1 MREHQLPP
9 DHAADLPSSTSVLN
23 VANALTALRVLA
35 VPLLGYLLLQD
46 TQESRN
52 WAALVF
58 LLASI
63 TDFIDGYVARRFGLI
78 TTVGKIA
85 DPIADKFLTGV
96 ALIGLSYV
104 GSLPWWVTILIIAR
118 EIGVTFLRF
127 WVIEHGVITVS
138 RGGKTK
144 TLLQMIAISMF
155 LVVWPLSAPELFL
168 TIWDIAKITMMSLA
182 VILTLT
188 TAIAYIRKALQLR
201 KEIDVSNAGATP

>member
-23 VANALTALRVLA
+23 VANALTALRLLA

>member
-63 TDFIDGYVARRFGLI
+63 TDFIDGYVARKYGLI

-118 EIGVTFLRF
+118 EIGVTILRF

-155 LVVWPLSAPELFL
+155 LVVWPLSAPESFL
-168 TIWDIAKITMMSLA
+168 TMWDIAKIAMMSLA
-182 VILTLT
+182 VILTVT
-188 TAIAYIRKALQLR
+188 TAIAYVRKALQLR

>member
-1 MREHQLPP
+1 MRERALPP
-9 DHAADLPSSTSVLN
+9 DHAADFPSSTSVWN
-23 VANALTALRVLA
+23 FANALTALRVLA
-35 VPLLGYLLLQD
+35 VPLLGYLLLLD
-46 TQESRN
+46 TEQARN

-63 TDFIDGYVARRFGLI
+63 TDLIDGYVARRFDLI

-96 ALIGLSYV
+96 ALIGLSYL

-118 EIGVTFLRF
+118 EIGVTLLRF
-127 WVIEHGVITVS
+127 WVIEHGVITAS

-144 TLLQMIAISMF
+144 TLFQMIAISMF
-155 LVVWPLSAPELFL
+155 LVVWPMSTSESFL

-182 VILTLT
+182 VLLTLT
-188 TAIAYIRKALQLR
+188 TALAYIRKAVQLR
-201 KEIDVSNAGATP
+201 RDIDARFEGATP

>member
-23 VANALTALRVLA
+23 IANALTALRVLA

-46 TQESRN
+46 TPESRN

-58 LLASI
+58 LLASV
-63 TDFIDGYVARRFGLI
+63 TDFIDGYVARRFALI
-78 TTVGKIA
+78 TTLGKIA

-96 ALIGLSYV
+96 ALIGLSYL
-104 GSLPWWVTILIIAR
+104 GALPWWVTILIIAR
-118 EIGVTFLRF
+118 EIGVTLLRF
-127 WVIEHGVITVS
+127 WVIEHGVITAS

-155 LVVWPLSAPELFL
+155 LVVWPMATSESFL
-168 TIWDIAKITMMSLA
+168 MAWDIAKITMMSLA
-182 VILTLT
+182 VLLTLT
-188 TAIAYIRKALQLR
+188 TAIAYIRKAVQLR
-201 KEIDVSNAGATP
+201 KEIDARFESASQ

>member
-63 TDFIDGYVARRFGLI
+63 TDFFDGYVARRFGLI

-96 ALIGLSYV
+96 ALVGLSYV

-118 EIGVTFLRF
+118 EIGVTILRF
-127 WVIEHGVITVS
+127 WVIEHGVITAS

-144 TLLQMIAISMF
+144 TLLQMIAITMF
-155 LVVWPLSAPELFL
+155 LVVWPLSTPELFL
-168 TIWDIAKITMMSLA
+168 TMWDIAKIAMMSLA

-201 KEIDVSNAGATP
+201 KEIDVRNAGATP

>member
-63 TDFIDGYVARRFGLI
+63 TDFIDGYVARKYGLI

-118 EIGVTFLRF
+118 EIGVTILRF

-155 LVVWPLSAPELFL
+155 LVVWPLSSPESFL
-168 TIWDIAKITMMSLA
+168 TMWDIAKITMMSLA
-182 VILTLT
+182 VILTVT

-201 KEIDVSNAGATP
+201 KEIDVGIEGATQ

>member
-63 TDFIDGYVARRFGLI
+63 TDFIDGYVARRFRLI

-96 ALIGLSYV
+96 VLIGLSYV

-127 WVIEHGVITVS
+127 WVIEHGVITAS

-201 KEIDVSNAGATP
+201 KEIDVINAGATP

>member
-9 DHAADLPSSTSVLN
+9 DHAADLPSSTSIWN
-23 VANALTALRVLA
+23 VANALTALRVIA

-46 TQESRN
+46 TTESRN
-52 WAALVF
+52 WAAVVF
-58 LLASI
+58 LLASL
-63 TDFIDGYVARRFGLI
+63 TDLLDGYVARRYGLI

-96 ALIGLSYV
+96 ALIGLSYL
-104 GSLPWWVTILIIAR
+104 GALPWWVTIVIIAR
-118 EIGVTFLRF
+118 EIGVTILRF
-127 WVIEHGVITVS
+127 WVIEHGVITAS

-144 TLLQMIAISMF
+144 TLLQMVAITMF
-155 LVVWPLSAPELFL
+155 LVVWPLSVSESFL

-182 VILTLT
+182 VLLTLT

-201 KEIDVSNAGATP
+201 KEIDVRLEGITP

>member
-9 DHAADLPSSTSVLN
+9 DHAADPPSSTSVLN

-63 TDFIDGYVARRFGLI
+63 TDFIDGYVARKYGLI

-118 EIGVTFLRF
+118 EIGVTILRF

-155 LVVWPLSAPELFL
+155 LVVWPLSAPESFL
-168 TIWDIAKITMMSLA
+168 TMWDIAKIAMMSLA
-182 VILTLT
+182 VILTVT
-188 TAIAYIRKALQLR
+188 TAIAYVRKALQLR

>member
-63 TDFIDGYVARRFGLI
+63 TDFIDGYVARKYGLI

-96 ALIGLSYV
+96 ALIGLSYL

-118 EIGVTFLRF
+118 EIGVTILRF

-155 LVVWPLSAPELFL
+155 LVVWPLSAPESFL
-168 TIWDIAKITMMSLA
+168 TMWDIAKIAMMSLA
-182 VILTLT
+182 VILTVT
-188 TAIAYIRKALQLR
+188 TAIAYVRKALQLR

>member
-1 MREHQLPP
+1 MREHQLPA
-9 DHAADLPSSTSVLN
+9 DHAADLPSSTSVWN
-23 VANALTALRVLA
+23 IANALTALRVIA

-46 TQESRN
+46 TAESRN

-58 LLASI
+58 LLASL
-63 TDFIDGYVARRFGLI
+63 TDLLDGYVARRYGLI

-96 ALIGLSYV
+96 ALIGLSYL
-104 GSLPWWVTILIIAR
+104 GALPWWVTIVIIAR
-118 EIGVTFLRF
+118 EIGVTILRF
-127 WVIEHGVITVS
+127 WVIEHGVITAS

-155 LVVWPLSAPELFL
+155 LVVWPLSASESFI

-182 VILTLT
+182 VLLTLT

-201 KEIDVSNAGATP
+201 KEIDVRLEGITP

>member
-9 DHAADLPSSTSVLN
+9 DHAADLASSTSVLN
-23 VANALTALRVLA
+23 LANALTALRVLA

-58 LLASI
+58 LLASV
-63 TDFIDGYVARRFGLI
+63 TDFIDGYVARRYGLI

-96 ALIGLSYV
+96 ALIGLSYL
-104 GSLPWWVTILIIAR
+104 GALPWWVTILIIAR
-118 EIGVTFLRF
+118 EIGVTLLRF
-127 WVIEHGVITVS
+127 WVIEHGVITAS

-155 LVVWPLSAPELFL
+155 LVVWPMSTAESFL
-168 TIWDIAKITMMSLA
+168 LIWDIAKITMMSLA
-182 VILTLT
+182 VLLTLT
-188 TAIAYIRKALQLR
+188 TAIAYVRKAVQLR
-201 KEIDVSNAGATP
+201 KEIDARFESATQ

>member
-23 VANALTALRVLA
+23 LANALTALRVLA

-46 TQESRN
+46 TPESRN

-58 LLASI
+58 LLASV
-63 TDFIDGYVARRFGLI
+63 TDFIDGYVARRFELI
-78 TTVGKIA
+78 TTLGKIA

-96 ALIGLSYV
+96 ALIGLSYL
-104 GSLPWWVTILIIAR
+104 GALPWWVTILIIAR
-118 EIGVTFLRF
+118 EIGVTLLRF
-127 WVIEHGVITVS
+127 WVIEHGVITAS

-155 LVVWPLSAPELFL
+155 LVVWPMATSESFL
-168 TIWDIAKITMMSLA
+168 MAWDIAKITMMSLA
-182 VILTLT
+182 VLLTLT
-188 TAIAYIRKALQLR
+188 TAIAYVRKAVQLR
-201 KEIDVSNAGATP
+201 KEIDARFESATQ

>member
-1 MREHQLPP
+1 M
-9 DHAADLPSSTSVLN
+9 
-23 VANALTALRVLA
+23 
-35 VPLLGYLLLQD
+35 
-46 TQESRN
+46 
-52 WAALVF
+52 
-58 LLASI
+58 
-63 TDFIDGYVARRFGLI
+63 
-78 TTVGKIA
+78 GKIA

>member
-96 ALIGLSYV
+96 ALVGLSYV

-118 EIGVTFLRF
+118 EIGVTILRF
-127 WVIEHGVITVS
+127 WVIEHGVITAS

-168 TIWDIAKITMMSLA
+168 TMWDIAKIAMMSLA

-201 KEIDVSNAGATP
+201 KEIDVRNAGATP

>member
-9 DHAADLPSSTSVLN
+9 DHATDLPSSTSVLN

-63 TDFIDGYVARRFGLI
+63 TDFIDGYVARKYGLI

-96 ALIGLSYV
+96 ALIGLSYL

-118 EIGVTFLRF
+118 EIGVTILRF

-155 LVVWPLSAPELFL
+155 LVVWPLSAPESFL
-168 TIWDIAKITMMSLA
+168 TMWDIAKIAMMSLA
-182 VILTLT
+182 VILTVT
-188 TAIAYIRKALQLR
+188 TAIAYVRKALQLR

>member
-1 MREHQLPP
+1 MRERALPP
-9 DHAADLPSSTSVLN
+9 DHAADFPSSTSAWN

-46 TQESRN
+46 TEQARN

-63 TDFIDGYVARRFGLI
+63 TDFIDGYVARRFDLI

-96 ALIGLSYV
+96 ALIGLSYL
-104 GSLPWWVTILIIAR
+104 GALPWWVTILIVVR
-118 EIGVTFLRF
+118 EIGVTLLRF
-127 WVIEHGVITVS
+127 WVIEHGVITAS

-144 TLLQMIAISMF
+144 TLLQMIAITMF
-155 LVVWPLSAPELFL
+155 LVVWPMSTSEAFL

-182 VILTLT
+182 VLLTVT
-188 TAIAYIRKALQLR
+188 TALAYIRKAVQLR
-201 KEIDVSNAGATP
+201 RDIDARVEGASP

>member
-9 DHAADLPSSTSVLN
+9 DHATDLPSSTSVLN

-63 TDFIDGYVARRFGLI
+63 TDFIDGYVARKYGLI

-118 EIGVTFLRF
+118 EIGVTILRF

-155 LVVWPLSAPELFL
+155 LVVWPLSAPESFL
-168 TIWDIAKITMMSLA
+168 TMWDIAKIAMMSLA
-182 VILTLT
+182 VILTVT
-188 TAIAYIRKALQLR
+188 TAIAYVRKALQLR